1 MTIILTMVVMLL
13 QIMMMMIMT
22 ILYTNSDNY
31 IKNNN
36 TSNKIGTKVYEY
48 ESNLQSADKINFY
61 V

>member
-13 QIMMMMIMT
+13 QIMMMIMT

>member
-1 MTIILTMVVMLL
+1 MTIILTMAVMLL
-13 QIMMMMIMT
+13 QIMMMIMT

-48 ESNLQSADKINFY
+48 ESNVQSADKINY

>member
-1 MTIILTMVVMLL
+1 MVVMLL

-22 ILYTNSDNY
+22 ILYTNSGNY

-48 ESNLQSADKINFY
+48 ESNVQSADKINCY

>member
-1 MTIILTMVVMLL
+1 MTIILTMAVMLL
-13 QIMMMMIMT
+13 QIMMMIMT

-48 ESNLQSADKINFY
+48 ESNVQSADKINCY

>member
-1 MTIILTMVVMLL
+1 MAVMLL
-13 QIMMMMIMT
+13 QIMMMIMT

-48 ESNLQSADKINFY
+48 ESNVQSADKINCY